1 MDVLIY
7 AFFIVTGAAG
17 LSYFS
22 LRRRFGRL
30 LEEEQAKSYTSRNNE
45 LHLASE
51 KQRLETA
58 LKEKEQQIIETR
70 AHILTEG
77 TKSVSLSSEVL
88 AKDKQI
94 QSLTAQLQHESSQ
107 RTALQKELDA
117 VERKLAEFRT
127 KADEGETKSSTL
139 STDISAKEQRI
150 SSLNAEL
157 QHQVS
162 IRIQTQQELEAEQKA
177 KEALNDR
184 LAEEERQRTELA
196 AEMAARTAALE
207 AEQKAKEALSGRL
220 AEEERQRTELS
231 AEVTARTTA
240 LETEQKAKEA
250 LNDRLAEEERQRA
263 ELAAEMAVRTAA
275 LEAEQQA
282 KHALLARLA
291 EEEQQRAVQAS
302 AHAQREQQILSN
314 HIRQTM
320 ELQER
325 HDSLQRELEERRT
338 ADTRS
343 QETIR
348 GLQHQLEQLQN
359 ELSATRGANESLNSS
374 RDALTEEYRRNEEE
388 LRRQTAEHALLL
400 TVTGEELERTKAL
413 LQEEATARQATE
425 HALQESKQRLY
436 AHIAEME
443 QKSREQSNAIAALQ
457 TQLTEAT
464 ADVDNAG
471 RSIHAILR
479 SVPVPVFVVNASGE
493 CEYCNAPLEELVGY
507 GMTELS
513 GKHFSRLFPEEER
526 AFYEEQWK
534 NTDNR
539 SEQFQGETRIL
550 AATNDAISAF
560 VTFVDIHPN
569 SESTKFVG
577 FILDRTIE
585 KDSQRHFVA
594 AKEREQELLDLKSRF
609 IGMVSNQL
617 RTSLVTVATNTE
629 LLERFMDKWSD
640 ERRYH
645 SFLRINESIRQMID
659 LVRDVTFTTR
669 ASAEQYRLTIGTVDV
684 ESVLQNAAKELTA
697 DLESQ
702 HRFILSEKGEI
713 NAVQTDETL
722 LKTLTHQLLSNAFK
736 YSRDNTEVRAH
747 VELTDG
753 RCTLRIQ
760 DQGIGIPAAE
770 QKHLFS
776 SFFRASNVAN
786 IYGTGLGLT
795 IVQQC
800 VNLLGG
806 TVKVESE
813 LNRGTTVTVTIPVAH
828 QQ

>member
-7 AFFIVTGAAG
+7 AFLIVTGAAG
-17 LSYFS
+17 LSYYT

-30 LEEEQAKSYTSRNNE
+30 LEEEQAKSFTFRNNE
-45 LHLASE
+45 LQLASE
-51 KQRLETA
+51 KQRLEAA

-94 QSLTAQLQHESSQ
+94 QSLTDQLQRETAQ
-107 RTALQKELDA
+107 RTALQKELET
-117 VERKLAEFRT
+117 VERNLAEVRA
-127 KADEGETKSSTL
+127 KADAGESKSSAL
-139 STDISAKEQRI
+139 STDLTAKEQRI
-150 SSLNAEL
+150 GSLNAEL

-162 IRIQTQQELEAEQKA
+162 LRIQTQEQLEAEQQQAQALKA
-177 KEALNDR
+177 R
-184 LAEEERQRTELA
+184 LDEEERQRTSLAAELA
-196 AEMAARTAALE
+196 AHTAALA
-207 AEQKAKEALSGRL
+207 AEQQERQSLSTRL
-220 AEEERQRTELS
+220 AEEE
-231 AEVTARTTA
+231 ARRTA
-240 LETEQKAKEA
+240 LETE
-250 LNDRLAEEERQRA
+250 R
-263 ELAAEMAVRTAA
+263 AA
-275 LEAEQQA
+275 L
-282 KHALLARLA
+282 
-291 EEEQQRAVQAS
+291 S
-302 AHAQREQQILSN
+302 SSHAQREQQILSN
-314 HIRQTM
+314 HIRQSM
-320 ELQER
+320 ELQEK
-325 HDSLQRELEERRT
+325 HDALQREAEELRS
-338 ADTRS
+338 ADVRS
-343 QETIR
+343 QESIR
-348 GLQHQLEQLQN
+348 ALQHQLEQLQN
-359 ELSATRGANESLNSS
+359 ELSATRGANESLNSARS
-374 RDALTEEYRRNEEE
+374 ALTEEYQRNEEE

-400 TVTGEELERTKAL
+400 TVTSEELEKTKAL
-413 LQEEATARQATE
+413 LQEESTARQATE

-436 AHIAEME
+436 AHIGELE
-443 QKSREQSNAIAALQ
+443 QRLREQANAIAALQ
-457 TQLTEAT
+457 TQLTGAT
-464 ADVDNAG
+464 ADADIAG

-479 SVPVPVFVVNASGE
+479 SVPIPVFVVNALGE

-534 NTDNR
+534 NTENR

-569 SESTKFVG
+569 SESTRYVG
-577 FILDRTIE
+577 FILDRTVE
-585 KDSQRHFVA
+585 KDSQRHFAA
-594 AKEREQELLDLKSRF
+594 AKEREQELQDLKSRF

-669 ASAEQYRLTIGTVDV
+669 ASAEQYRLTIGTVNI
-684 ESVLQNAAKELTA
+684 ESVLQTSAKELAA

-713 NAVQTDETL
+713 AAVQTDETL
-722 LKTLTHQLLSNAFK
+722 VRTIVHQLLSNAFK
-736 YSRDNTEVRAH
+736 YSRDSTEVRAH
-747 VELTDG
+747 VELADG
-753 RCTLRIQ
+753 LCTLRIE

-800 VNLLGG
+800 VNMLGG
-806 TVKVESE
+806 SVKIESE
-813 LNRGTTVTVTIPVAH
+813 LGRGTAVTVTIPAAR